1 MSLPFDTLKPRGP
14 ARIFDNGCSAMVSI
28 YILDEQ
34 FVLKGSDKEND
45 QPTRPAKSPKTKQAR
60 TANSAKPKK
69 TITAGNNEAKKLY
82 TDTLEALDKRIDE
95 LDKRVNSCLLQLAP
109 TYRVIPLFVL
119 DVHGSVTPDIIV
131 FIEKLTYHVKI
142 LSIIFFL

>member
-1 MSLPFDTLKPRGP
+1 MAPPKEPPPLVKRKRDTEDDGE
-14 ARIFDNGCSAMVSI
+14 A
-28 YILDEQ
+28 Q
-34 FVLKGSDKEND
+34 GSDKEND

-69 TITAGNNEAKKLY
+69 TITAGNNEAKKLD

-131 FIEKLTYHVKI
+131 FIEKLMYHVKI